1 MLNAQIFILQGM
13 ISLFGIGDTSD
24 AYLSV
29 LVTQSA
35 SQLAELQS
43 ILKTADITV
52 KQLDQAVELAEKMQ
66 TGIDKVLKP
75 IEKSRQFQRA
85 LMQLKDARSLKDLR
99 YGAEEV
105 RDYMDSYKAL
115 FPEKSKKE
123 EERRNDYE
131 NFEKQ
136 VSSANRSD
144 LDEIEKLEREI
155 SNDSASGS
163 FSPAR
168 AQQLST
174 QIQLKQWESQVLLRE
189 QIQRLID
196 ENNTLKEEVARKR
209 RQEEIQN
216 KLDRELV
223 QKKWQA
229 GWKEGM

>member
-1 MLNAQIFILQGM
+1 MLNVQLLILHGM
-13 ISLFGIGDTSD
+13 VSLFGIGDTSD

-43 ILKTADITV
+43 ILKTADVTV
-52 KQLDQAVELAEKMQ
+52 KQLDQAVDLAEKMQ
-66 TGIDKVLKP
+66 SGIDKILKP
-75 IEKSRQFQRA
+75 IERSRQFQRA
-85 LMQLKDARSLKDLR
+85 LMQLKDARSLKELR

-123 EERRNDYE
+123 EERRSDYE
-131 NFEKQ
+131 NFEKE
-136 VSSANRSD
+136 VSKANRSD
-144 LDEIEKLEREI
+144 LEEIEKLEREI
-155 SNDSASGS
+155 SNDSANGS

-168 AQQLST
+168 AQQVSA

-196 ENNTLKEEVARKR
+196 ENNTLKEEIARKR